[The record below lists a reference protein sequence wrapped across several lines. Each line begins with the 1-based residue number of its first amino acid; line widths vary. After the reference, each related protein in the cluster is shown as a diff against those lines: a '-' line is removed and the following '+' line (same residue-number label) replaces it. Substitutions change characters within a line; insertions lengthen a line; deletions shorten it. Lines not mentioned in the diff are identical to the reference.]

1 MTQKLKTLLSKGFV
15 IALALFLLVTG
26 PTISASAASA
36 VGGGGAGGG
45 GGGGAV
51 AGSSSEAATAVIHL
65 IALIL
70 DIFVYAGIV
79 LLVYSLGNLV
89 LSFRSE
95 DSEPKVKAIMTLVV
109 SIALV
114 TIETLLQPLFTAFGV
129 TLP

>member
-1 MTQKLKTLLSKGFV
+1 MTQKLKTILSKGFV

-26 PTISASAASA
+26 PTICASAASA
-36 VGGGGAGGG
+36 VGGGGVG

-114 TIETLLQPLFTAFGV
+114 TIETLLQPMFTAFGV

>member
-1 MTQKLKTLLSKGFV
+1 MTQKLKTILSKGFV
-15 IALALFLLVTG
+15 IALALSLLVTG
-26 PTISASAASA
+26 PTICASAATA
-36 VGGGGAGGG
+36 VGGGGVG

-95 DSEPKVKAIMTLVV
+95 DSEPKVKAIITLVV

-114 TIETLLQPLFTAFGV
+114 TIETLLQPMFTAFGV